1 MCGISG
7 IYAYNDGPVQREELL
22 KVRDYMSSRGPDG
35 AGIYL
40 SADERLGLA
49 HRRLSILDLSA
60 AGAQPM
66 ISEDKNLVVTFNGE
80 IYNYPALRRE
90 LEGRGC
96 CFRSDCDT
104 EVLLHLY
111 AQKGEAMLHDL
122 RGMFAFGLWDARK
135 RALLLACDPFGMK
148 PLYYADDGRTLRFA
162 SQVKALLAGG
172 NIDTAPEPA
181 GHVGFH
187 LWGSVPQP
195 YTLYRGIR
203 SLAAGHSLWIDENG
217 ARKPRVY
224 CNVPRE
230 MRRTDALARERLR
243 GQSGAQIA
251 AAREQTLEQ
260 LGAALRDSL
269 QHHFLSDVPVSLF
282 LSAGRD
288 SATLAALASEVTSEP
303 LNTVTLAFDEYVGT
317 ERDETPLAEELSR
330 HYGTR
335 QHSIRV
341 RGADFRGQ
349 VEALFAAMDQP
360 TIDGVNSFLVSQA
373 AASMGAKVAL
383 SGLGGDELF
392 GGYPSFA
399 QIPRLVSAAR
409 PLQLAP
415 LGPILGKGLRIVSAR
430 LLRERTSPKYASL
443 LEYGGSFGGAYLL
456 RRGLFMPWE
465 LPDFLDGELVREGW
479 RELQTLAR
487 LNTTARGLRTP
498 HLKISALET
507 AWYMKNQLLRD
518 TDWASMAHSLEVRT
532 PLVDIELLRSVV
544 ALSAART
551 LTKADLAS
559 TPRQPLPAAVF
570 NRKKSGFSVP
580 VALWLNQH
588 DLGAGRAATSLGL
601 EAPRDL
607 GREWGAWARTVY
619 ARHLS

>member
-1 MCGISG
+1 M
-7 IYAYNDGPVQREELL
+7 QRDELL
-22 KVRDYMSSRGPDG
+22 RTRDYMSSRGPDG

-40 SADERLGLA
+40 NSDEFLGLA
-49 HRRLSILDLSA
+49 HRRLAILDLSD

-66 ISEDKNLVVTFNGE
+66 ASPDENFVVTFNGE
-80 IYNYPALRRE
+80 IYNYPELRRD
-90 LEGRGC
+90 LEARGTH
-96 CFRSDCDT
+96 FRSDCDT
-104 EVLLHLY
+104 EILLHLY
-111 AQKGEAMLHDL
+111 ALKGEAMLNDL

-148 PLYYADDGRTLRFA
+148 PLYYADDGRALRFA

-172 NIDTAPEPA
+172 AVDTAPEPA

-195 YTLYRGIR
+195 YTLYRGVK
-203 SLAAGHSLWIDENG
+203 SLPAGNSLWIDERG
-217 ARKPRVY
+217 ARAPRVY
-224 CNVPRE
+224 CNVAAE
-230 MRRTDALARERLR
+230 MRRADALARDVAR
-243 GQSGAQIA
+243 AQTPA
-251 AAREQTLEQ
+251 QTKAARDAALEQ

-269 QHHFLSDVPVSLF
+269 KHHFLSDVPVSLF

-288 SATLAALASEVTSEP
+288 SATLVALASEVTGQP
-303 LNTVTLAFDEYVGT
+303 LNTVTLAFDEYAGT
-317 ERDETPLAEELSR
+317 ERDETPLAEALAR

-341 RGADFRGQ
+341 RGADFRGHID
-349 VEALFAAMDQP
+349 ALFQAMDQP
-360 TIDGVNSFLVSQA
+360 TIDGVNSYLVSQA
-373 AASMGAKVAL
+373 AASIGAKVAL
-383 SGLGGDELF
+383 SGLGGDEMF

-409 PLQLAP
+409 PLQMLP
-415 LGPILGKGLRIVSAR
+415 LGRVLGQGFRLVSAR

-443 LEYGGSFGGAYLL
+443 LEYGGTYGGAYLL

-465 LPDFLDGELVREGW
+465 LPQFLDGDLVRAGW

-487 LNTTARGLRTP
+487 LNTTARGLSTP

-532 PLVDIELLRSVV
+532 PLVDIELLRCVV
-544 ALSAART
+544 ALSAQKT
-551 LTKADLAS
+551 LTKADLAA
-559 TPRQPLPAAVF
+559 TPRQPLPDAVLH
-570 NRKKSGFSVP
+570 RKKSGFSVP
-580 VALWLNQH
+580 VALWLTQN
-588 DLGAGRAATSLGL
+588 GAASTQQQ
-601 EAPRDL
+601 APRDL

-619 ARHLS
+619 QNYIS